1 MNPSDNNDTGSSA
14 ERWNMS
20 LAPFQERSNY
30 KSVWDRQAKEMGTA
44 MLAVAGHADEGV
56 FESTAHATVTA
67 LRQTVGVYPL
77 DIILE
82 IGCGIA
88 RVGRVLSSSCLHWIG
103 TDISGKMLEHAAV
116 YLERRPN
123 TSLVELSS
131 VGLREIHS
139 DVIDLVYCTI
149 VFMHLY
155 EWDRFTY
162 VQEAFRVLRPGGR
175 CFFDNVGLNSEAG
188 WAMFREG
195 AAYPADQRP
204 AHLSVCSTREELGI
218 YLARAG
224 FEDIRIHEFPNGQIA
239 ATGRK
244 PNIGL

>member
-1 MNPSDNNDTGSSA
+1 MNPDENRSA
-14 ERWNMS
+14 ENPVDRWNLSM
-20 LAPFQERSNY
+20 APFKERSNY
-30 KSVWDRQAKEMGTA
+30 KSVWDRQAEEMGTA
-44 MLAVAGHADEGV
+44 MLAVAGHADERV
-56 FESTAHATVTA
+56 FESTAHATITS

-88 RVGRVLSSSCLHWIG
+88 RVGKVLSASCLHWIG
-103 TDISGKMLEHAAV
+103 TDISGKMLKHAEE
-116 YLERRPN
+116 YLEGRPN
-123 TSLVELSS
+123 TTLVELSS
-131 VGLREIHS
+131 VGLREIH
-139 DVIDLVYCTI
+139 DDAIDLVYCTI

-195 AAYPADQRP
+195 AAYPPDKRP

-224 FEDIRIHEFPNGQIA
+224 FADIRIHEFPNGQIA

-244 PNIGL
+244 PDLG